1 MPLIVL
7 VGTPCSGK
15 SYCSE
20 HLKHHF
26 EKKNKNVVLISD
38 ENYFQTNQRNSVFK
52 GRFTWVLDF
61 NDQNPDQIQLLKMY
75 D

>member
-52 GRFTWVLDF
+52 GRLYGS
-61 NDQNPDQIQLLKMY
+61 PILLIKINC
-75 D
+75 